1 MFARKAASESSSD
14 DEEEEGATTG
24 YESEWKGFS
33 TTTGADNSSSG
44 SDSNSSASSPP
55 AKPKRP
61 VPIVS
66 SDSDEESESES
77 GVKSPTKRAPT
88 YDYESPQK
96 RRRLSLEREERGES
110 QPPGSGTLSTTVLL
124 SRLEQ
129 SSRPLSA
136 SGHGTDS
143 GASGSG
149 GVRYSPGWPRAVSS
163 AAASESG
170 RSRRNGPGNAT
181 DDDWDWGSVE
191 AASENNEN
199 GSASDVKEVEGDWRS
214 VEAASDDEEEV
225 DDKSRPE
232 IDDDDWGSVEAASDD
247 EGNEP
252 EERIDDENGV
262 RVTPDQTGEIPG
274 DGDYEAEPEDEGEDI
289 IPPHLSSV
297 ETESGSES
305 EDEPEHEKDVSHPP
319 SDGSKTSQLVSK
331 LPTPETS
338 DHDSL
343 PDYAAK
349 SQFIHS
355 ASRQFKESFIPK
367 KRPPKV
373 TGRQR
378 GEQIN
383 KFTSGYVDLLN
394 NDIHQ
399 AAGRMVYN
407 DSDRFLIKN
416 GSHVMGSFWTIK
428 HKNEFFNHLAILG
441 KDRVEAIAK
450 AVGKSVLECQ
460 AYINVLQEG
469 RLETQEWMGT
479 RSRDTIGL
487 REIPAAVELSE
498 ACIKALDQQA
508 KFVADRQRRDQE
520 KVEKRRWGAN
530 FWLLDSKWASQ
541 IEQFYKSGDIDSILD
556 IAPEAELLNVAKILE
571 LSERIFMNSSGK
583 RNYRRITESDEKPS
597 VWYTAFL
604 DLHSLVLEFTRR
616 LVQTTIWVAES
627 RQRVL
632 EHPIFSQ
639 KRIVRL
645 DDVQAALDTLN
656 VPANS
661 FDFWIKVPRRAGINV
676 QLDHKMISPD
686 EVEKKLS
693 YVSVKA
699 MRRTQRDRSRFSGI
713 CTERNKA
720 EETGDEEEEEEQR
733 EMEGEETDEDVQE
746 ESGTELSLIN
756 DDFEDQ
762 LSDQGSSI
770 SIAQP
775 RHDERQQMM
784 EDEENKYLEHI
795 DRKQAIKVE
804 KELWRIMGFGGKDES
819 EQAEGGD
826 DVLSE
831 DSDYPKAPRREARR
845 EDRIRDW
852 RAKVKYRAP
861 WEMELLNSKRPLEDG
876 HDDDDG
882 DSSDYKIQSLKEAA
896 ATAKRRKID
905 YSSKKAPQ
913 DKETKQKQQPPPRS
927 PRKQRNRRQSA
938 GMPGFV
944 STVDVVSD
952 TEGVVAE
959 DVGDEDEDE
968 DMYQEE

>member
-14 DEEEEGATTG
+14 DEEEEGTTTG

-33 TTTGADNSSSG
+33 TATGADDSSSG
-44 SDSNSSASSPP
+44 SDSDSSSTSSPP
-55 AKPKRP
+55 SKPKRP

-66 SDSDEESESES
+66 SDSDSGEESESEP
-77 GVKSPTKRAPT
+77 GEISPAKRAPT

-110 QPPGSGTLSTTVLL
+110 LPPGSGTLNTAALL
-124 SRLEQ
+124 SRLER

-136 SGHGTDS
+136 GGYGSDS
-143 GASGSG
+143 GASGSDG
-149 GVRYSPGWPRAVSS
+149 EG
-163 AAASESG
+163 
-170 RSRRNGPGNAT
+170 
-181 DDDWDWGSVE
+181 DWGSIE
-191 AASENNEN
+191 AM
-199 GSASDVKEVEGDWRS
+199 
-214 VEAASDDEEEV
+214 SDDEAEV
-225 DDKSRPE
+225 GDEARPE
-232 IDDDDWGSVEAASDD
+232 TDGDDWGSVEAASDD
-247 EGNEP
+247 EDNEP
-252 EERIDDENGV
+252 GERIDDENEV
-262 RVTPDQTGEIPG
+262 RVTLDPTGEIPG
-274 DGDYEAEPEDEGEDI
+274 DGDYEAEPEDEVEDI
-289 IPPHLSSV
+289 IPPHLSPV
-297 ETESGSES
+297 ETESES
-305 EDEPEHEKDVSHPP
+305 EDELEEKNDVQHPP

-338 DHDSL
+338 DHDSI

-355 ASRQFKESFIPK
+355 ASCQFKESFIPK

-383 KFTSGYVDLLN
+383 KFVSGYVDLLN
-394 NDIHQ
+394 SDIHQ
-399 AAGRMVYN
+399 AAGRTVYN

-441 KDRVEAIAK
+441 KDRVDAIAK

-469 RLETQEWMGT
+469 RLETQEWVGT

-487 REIPAAVELSE
+487 GEIPAAVELSE
-498 ACIKALDQQA
+498 ACIRALNQQA

-541 IEQFYKSGDIDSILD
+541 IDKFYKSGDIDSILD
-556 IAPEAELLNVAKILE
+556 IAPEAELLNVAKMLE

-583 RNYRRITESDEKPS
+583 QNYRRITESDEKPS

-604 DLHSLVLEFTRR
+604 DLHGLVLEFTRR
-616 LVQTTIWVAES
+616 LVQTTIWVTES

-639 KRIVRL
+639 KRMVRL

-656 VPANS
+656 VPTNS
-661 FDFWIKVPRRAGINV
+661 FDFWVKVPRRAGINV
-676 QLDHKMISPD
+676 RLDHKMISPD

-693 YVSVKA
+693 CVSVKA

-713 CTERNKA
+713 STERNKA
-720 EETGDEEEEEEQR
+720 EETDDEQEEEEEEETER
-733 EMEGEETDEDVQE
+733 EGTDEGVQE
-746 ESGTELSLIN
+746 ESGTELPFIN
-756 DDFEDQ
+756 DDSEDE

-770 SIAQP
+770 FIAQP

-784 EDEENKYLEHI
+784 EDEEDKYLERI
-795 DRKQAIKVE
+795 DCKLSIKAE

-819 EQAEGGD
+819 EQAEEGNGA
-826 DVLSE
+826 LSK

-845 EDRIRDW
+845 EERVRDW

-861 WEMELLNSKRPLEDG
+861 WEMELLNSKRPLEDDD
-876 HDDDDG
+876 DDDDG

-905 YSSKKAPQ
+905 YASEKAPR
-913 DKETKQKQQPPPRS
+913 DVKENKETKQKQQPPPRS

-944 STVDVVSD
+944 STVDAVSD

-959 DVGDEDEDE
+959 EDMGDEDEDE
-968 DMYQEE
+968 DVYQEE